1 MSHRRA
7 GRREGAGSD
16 PRFLPRHASA
26 LSFGQRLHRQEAL
39 RRQLAQWARQIRRAS
54 SSRSGLVFHVYVCVC
69 VTARARD
76 YVPDFDALRTAYPE
90 NLESYAASIILSLS
104 GRGSGDHSGYCAES
118 AEDDRPD
125 PRRP

>member
-1 MSHRRA
+1 MQVLSLSGNVCIDKKPSA
-7 GRREGAGSD
+7 VNWLNGRGKSVVR
-16 PRFLPRHASA
+16 LP
-26 LSFGQRLHRQEAL
+26 QD
-39 RRQLAQWARQIRRAS
+39 
-54 SSRSGLVFHVYVCVC
+54 LVLCFMCMCMCMCVC